1 MHNWY
6 KIYKLPLYDLL
17 NKSFSLKEL
26 LSGDHMAEIFYEFT
40 HVHAYTYGKSQ
51 ICLSPPPPPT
61 RKNKIIS
68 RTTPP
73 WKN

>member
-1 MHNWY
+1 MRR
-6 KIYKLPLYDLL
+6 KI
-17 NKSFSLKEL
+17 
-26 LSGDHMAEIFYEFT
+26 DHMAEIFYEFT

-51 ICLSPPPPPT
+51 ICLSPPPPT

-73 WKN
+73 GKIKDLINGSMHAETVDLW